1 MSFRESMTRA
11 EAAEIL
17 ETLDTALARFMRD
30 ADRDNDGDDQWN
42 LELRFL
48 VSRCDAVSQLI
59 EQARPH
65 FEDDYRLI
73 EIAVKSTHNVWVK
86 GGTENQAHAAATD
99 YLMQHLTMECGGNE
113 HLAAWV
119 EDYETLETR
128 AGRYWE
134 PEQTADIEI

>member
-73 EIAVKSTHNVWVK
+73 EVTVKTTHNVWVK
-86 GGTENQAHAAATD
+86 GGDDEHAKAAAAD
-99 YLMQHLTMECGGNE
+99 YLMLNLTTECGGDE

-119 EDYETLETR
+119 DSCDTLEKR

-134 PEQTADIEI
+134 PDQTADIEI

>member
-65 FEDDYRLI
+65 FADEYRLV
-73 EIAVKSTHNVWVK
+73 EVTVKTMHNVWVK
-86 GGTENQAHAAATD
+86 GGNNDQAQAAAAD
-99 YLMQHLTMECGGNE
+99 YLMRNLTTDCAGDD

-119 EDYETLETR
+119 DDCDTLELR
-128 AGRYWE
+128 AGRDWE
-134 PEQTADIEI
+134 TDQTADIEI